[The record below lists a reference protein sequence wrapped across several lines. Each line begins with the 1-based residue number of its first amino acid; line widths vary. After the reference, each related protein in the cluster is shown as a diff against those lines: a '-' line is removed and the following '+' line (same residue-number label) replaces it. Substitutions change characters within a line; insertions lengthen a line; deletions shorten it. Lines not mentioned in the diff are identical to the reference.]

1 MTEASRNQSH
11 RLNRLRKRKSSN
23 PKKTKSQTDP
33 ATAQG
38 AREGKIDEE
47 ESVGKTDDDMSQ
59 SPTGKRLLQ
68 FLTESFPELA
78 KTIAGIVVKVEPTSA
93 VEDAQQAEYTAQMN
107 MTGDASCLLTLT
119 VSNDFARVI
128 MWGLF
133 GMDFVDSTEM
143 YPDAVGEFLN
153 MLVGNASRSLEKRG
167 NQNPW

>member
-1 MTEASRNQSH
+1 
-11 RLNRLRKRKSSN
+11 
-23 PKKTKSQTDP
+23 
-33 ATAQG
+33 
-38 AREGKIDEE
+38 
-47 ESVGKTDDDMSQ
+47 MSQ

-153 MLVGNASRSLEKRG
+153 MLVGNASRSLEKEGIKTRG
-167 NQNPW
+167 EAPNFECEVPKW